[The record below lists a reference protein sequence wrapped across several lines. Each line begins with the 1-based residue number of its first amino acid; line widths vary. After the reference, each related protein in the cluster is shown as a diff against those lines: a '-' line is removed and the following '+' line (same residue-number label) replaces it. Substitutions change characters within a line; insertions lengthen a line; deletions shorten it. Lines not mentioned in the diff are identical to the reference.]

1 MTSHTTIA
9 IRVVAVTSA
18 TGLVI
23 ASAGFGGVF
32 AYKVGVQHSIL
43 LAGLTVLMA
52 LALRGCEAARHR
64 CRLPIHR
71 IPQDRQRYAACR
83 AWPCGGGLQ
92 PHFGIRPSYP

>member
-1 MTSHTTIA
+1 MTLHTIPA

-18 TGLVI
+18 TGLVV

-52 LALRGCEAARHR
+52 LALEGVKPLAIAAAFQSIGSLKIVRGVT
-64 CRLPIHR
+64 
-71 IPQDRQRYAACR
+71 
-83 AWPCGGGLQ
+83 
-92 PHFGIRPSYP
+92 